1 MVDYRKLL
9 VLPFFI
15 GVFLFLYSW
24 FLTYPI
30 SMNSTEV
37 NIFDSISLYYW
48 VSLPFLLV
56 PMFLMA
62 YLSRSNVL
70 KWLLT
75 VGIVSVLYSTSYLY
89 FSMPTSDSQYFRG
102 LIEYFVQ
109 NKTLDSSVPNHNYYQ
124 WPSFFILFQITLS
137 ESLLSQINFEFII
150 FFIIGLLLTTGLYV
164 YASRVFRNAAFVAVI
179 AFFISN
185 MVLFLNYQAVPF
197 SLALGF
203 LLLIFMLES
212 GKPSLVTTLTE
223 VLLYAGMLFVHAFV
237 PLFFVIYCLGRAV
250 LSKSKKYL
258 SFFALS
264 ITLYFMVQLSIAREA
279 FFINISTMLS
289 LSPEF
294 SGVVQATV
302 ETAVVNPIDA
312 FAQIFSRF
320 STLGFIGLSLLGFL
334 LLLKKRKLNIV
345 DKTVLLVGIAYSSI
359 GLVLY
364 TLGTRAV
371 VIIFIPLTLG
381 AAYLFEYKYKKFKKF
396 FKSSIL
402 ILTLVLLS
410 SFLFIQVHQAFNNE
424 IQFQTKEAYQT
435 DNFLLDH
442 LDWKKENLTVVM
454 DYRTV
459 TYFQSRLSN
468 NVEYLYKNITSIDY
482 TNVVFYNVMLSKLM
496 DANLTNNSTFYENF
510 NRLYDNGVTY
520 VALNSGE

>member
-1 MVDYRKLL
+1 LDYRKLL
-9 VLPFFI
+9 AVPFSI
-15 GVFLFLYSW
+15 GIFLFIYSW

-30 SMNSTEV
+30 AINSAEINV
-37 NIFDSISLYYW
+37 FDKISVYYW

-62 YLSRSNVL
+62 YLSRSNIV

-75 VGIVSVLYSTSYLY
+75 IGIVSVLYSTSYLY

-109 NKTLDSSVPNHNYYQ
+109 NKTLDPSIPNHNYYQ

-137 ESLLSQINFEFII
+137 ASLLSQINFEFLI
-150 FFIIGLLLTTGLYV
+150 FFVIGLLLTTGLYV
-164 YASRVFRNAAFVAVI
+164 YASRVFKNAAFVAVI

-185 MVLFLNYQAVPF
+185 MALFLNYQAVPF

-223 VLLYAGMLFVHAFV
+223 VLLYVGMLFVHAFV
-237 PLFFVIYCLGRAV
+237 PLFFVIYCLGRGIFAR
-250 LSKSKKYL
+250 SKKYL
-258 SFFALS
+258 IFFVLT
-264 ITLYFMVQLSIAREA
+264 IVLYFMVQLSIARAA
-279 FFINISTMLS
+279 FYINLIHMFE

-294 SGVVQATV
+294 SSVVEVTL
-302 ETAVVNPIDA
+302 ETAIVNPIDA
-312 FAQIFSRF
+312 IAQLFSRF

-334 LLLKKRKLNIV
+334 LLLKKGKIKII
-345 DKTVLLVGIAYSSI
+345 DKAVLLVGLCYSSV

-381 AAYLFEYKYKKFKKF
+381 AAYLLEYKYKKFRRF

-402 ILTLVLLS
+402 VLFLVLLS
-410 SFLFIQVHQAFNNE
+410 SSLFIQVHQAFNNE
-424 IQFQTKEAYQT
+424 IQFQTKEAYQA

-442 LDWKKENLTVVM
+442 LDWNKENLKVVM
-454 DYRTV
+454 DYRSV
-459 TYFQSRLSN
+459 TYFQSLLSN
-468 NVEYLYKNITSIDY
+468 DVGYLYKNITSIDY
-482 TNVVFYNVMLSKLM
+482 IDVVFHNVMLSRII